1 MRFELQTGDTINDIL
16 IIEKYTTSTMKNILH
31 IKTLIEGN
39 IYVIE
44 KTLKKKIYLCAF
56 GLTFC

>member
-1 MRFELQTGDTINDIL
+1 
-16 IIEKYTTSTMKNILH
+16 MKNILD

>member
-1 MRFELQTGDTINDIL
+1 
-16 IIEKYTTSTMKNILH
+16 MKNILH

-44 KTLKKKIYLCAF
+44 KTLKKKIIYAHL
-56 GLTFC
+56 G

>member
-1 MRFELQTGDTINDIL
+1 
-16 IIEKYTTSTMKNILH
+16 MKNILD

-44 KTLKKKIYLCAF
+44 KTLKKKKLFMCIWVNFL
-56 GLTFC
+56 LKTKSL